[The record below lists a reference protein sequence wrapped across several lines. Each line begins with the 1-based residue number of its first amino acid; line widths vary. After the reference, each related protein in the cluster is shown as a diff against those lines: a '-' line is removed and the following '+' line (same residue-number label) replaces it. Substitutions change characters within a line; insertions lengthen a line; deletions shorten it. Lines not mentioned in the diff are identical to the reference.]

1 MHKTLIYKVFKSCR
15 GNGIRTHDPLLPKQ
29 FTFVCNLLKIRLIK
43 LTNLVSQRFLKDLT
57 KSLSIL
63 MPIFDF
69 IKVQLHCVFYHFF
82 TTTKPCIIYIFIF
95 FNLVFWKLYIEVSYV
110 V

>member
-1 MHKTLIYKVFKSCR
+1 
-15 GNGIRTHDPLLPKQ
+15 
-29 FTFVCNLLKIRLIK
+29 
-43 LTNLVSQRFLKDLT
+43 
-57 KSLSIL
+57 

-95 FNLVFWKLYIEVSYV
+95 FNLVFWELYIEVSYV